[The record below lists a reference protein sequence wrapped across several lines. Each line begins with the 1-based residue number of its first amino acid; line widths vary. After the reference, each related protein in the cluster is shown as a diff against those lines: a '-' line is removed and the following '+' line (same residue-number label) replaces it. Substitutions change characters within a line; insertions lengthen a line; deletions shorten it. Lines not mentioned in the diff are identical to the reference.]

1 MLVVGASPCP
11 ADPPKAGKVST
22 RSAKPMAAADGDDEL
37 RKLQVA
43 RYNTLLA
50 EIRERDKD
58 RRDPVGRPSAD
69 EVRRMIVA
77 WSALDPAVEIPLRE
91 ELVEVLRR
99 EEQFYEKA
107 VKDGTTPRWTLER
120 KRYNRLDAE
129 IELLTARRKAT
140 LVKP

>member
-1 MLVVGASPCP
+1 M
-11 ADPPKAGKVST
+11 T
-22 RSAKPMAAADGDDEL
+22 AADGDDKL

-50 EIRERDKD
+50 EIRERDKE
-58 RRDPVGRPSAD
+58 RPGPLGRPSAD

-77 WSALDPAVEIPLRE
+77 WSALDPTVEIPLRE

-107 VKDGTTPRWTLER
+107 VKDGNTPQWTLEQR
-120 KRYNRLDAE
+120 RYNRLDAE
-129 IELLTARRKAT
+129 IELLVANRKA
-140 LVKP
+140 KPVEPVGGKK